1 MFIRL
6 SCPTPSPRRAS
17 TRTSPMQEGVISLLL
32 APIGFES
39 NQHYELKRAE
49 YSHKGNTKPVER
61 DWSAEKKKNDLECAK
76 WTGKGISFGSQAC
89 CSRARATKN
98 NICWRIRISHEE
110 RSMRDVH
117 RTCDGNST
125 LETNPKPK
133 TCHSQN
139 LSFVHRLFYHST
151 MHQT

>member
-39 NQHYELKRAE
+39 NQHYELKRGRIPTQRKHE
-49 YSHKGNTKPVER
+49 TCWKGLIGR
-61 DWSAEKKKNDLECAK
+61 EKKNELECAK